1 VNSLVAKEAAAVAA
15 LCRHYGVV
23 RLDLFGSAA
32 TGAFDL
38 SRSDLDFV
46 AEFSEPSPTA
56 DYADRVL
63 DFAEA
68 LETLFKRR
76 VDVVSATALRGS
88 RLAVEV
94 AATRQLVYAESE
106 PAAV

>member
-1 VNSLVAKEAAAVAA
+1 MNLLVAKEAGGPP
-15 LCRHYGVV
+15 RPPP
-23 RLDLFGSAA
+23 RPPAA